1 MGLTYSSVIDA
12 DRDEVFSWHTRP
24 GAITRLIP
32 PWQPVRV
39 LREAGSL
46 RDGRATLSLPGGLRW
61 VAAHRPDG
69 YDPPNAFADELT
81 SLPLPWRH
89 THQFS
94 RSGETATLMTD
105 VIETPLPARTLRST
119 VVYRHRQLA
128 ADLAALARARDI
140 SPDTLT
146 VAVTGSSGLIGTA
159 LTALL
164 TTSGHRVVPL
174 VRRLPGPASA
184 TGSRRTRP
192 RSCWTGSTP

>member
-1 MGLTYSSVIDA
+1 
-12 DRDEVFSWHTRP
+12 
-24 GAITRLIP
+24 
-32 PWQPVRV
+32 
-39 LREAGSL
+39 
-46 RDGRATLSLPGGLRW
+46 
-61 VAAHRPDG
+61 
-69 YDPPNAFADELT
+69 
-81 SLPLPWRH
+81 
-89 THQFS
+89 
-94 RSGETATLMTD
+94 MTD